1 MSHITSGYINNSPS
15 KRLVRVNEA
24 FEGVG
29 GADGVLNG
37 TSASSV
43 FNYANVTKEGLV
55 DNTLI
60 TYGSDPTKP
69 AIWRGYVNS
78 NFPIIERDILVEGSA
93 VFGGLVHRQLVQGYA
108 AAVSYPFAFRCRYRV
123 HANGAYFSGTS
134 CTKVPYR

>member
-1 MSHITSGYINNSPS
+1 VSHITSGYINNSPS

-60 TYGSDPTKP
+60 TYGRKRETVCAARGQSDF
-69 AIWRGYVNS
+69 Y
-78 NFPIIERDILVEGSA
+78 EG
-93 VFGGLVHRQLVQGYA
+93 
-108 AAVSYPFAFRCRYRV
+108 
-123 HANGAYFSGTS
+123 
-134 CTKVPYR
+134 K